1 MNNRRAFLKHAAA
14 ISVAPS
20 MFSALPPSGAAAPAN
35 GIQPYSTQMPDML
48 LAYLAGRT
56 NALATGWDRKRAQI
70 TTPAALEERNRF
82 VRARSI
88 EMIHGLPERT
98 PLDAV
103 IVRTHERDGYRIEN
117 LMFQSRPNFWV
128 TASLYVPAA
137 GKGPFPGIISPCG
150 HSSQARLYPPYQY
163 MYLGL
168 VKEGFVVLAYDPI
181 GQGERRYFWD
191 PLTKRHQIGGP
202 VTWEHSLPGQ
212 LLLLLGE
219 DLTHYRIWDGMRAID
234 YLLTRPDVDPQ
245 RIGCCG
251 QSGGGTLTLF
261 ISALDERVKCAAI
274 HEGGTH
280 HRWPVEIRPETR
292 LGTGDTEQH
301 FFPAGIYGIDLPDLH
316 IAIAPRPLL
325 ATIEHFNP
333 GFNQAAQDVKAR
345 YELLGAPEK
354 FATVEAADPHDMT
367 MKLRLANTDWF
378 CRWFYN
384 RRGPEV
390 EPDFRLERAADMNCT
405 AGGSVRYS
413 GQGDTIYSLILKK
426 QAALPPAQVIAKA
439 DLQNRIRSLI
449 RYRKSDAPLDPRPVE
464 TTPRRGY
471 HIEKL
476 QFLSEPGIYINAW
489 AFIPEKR
496 SVDRSALL
504 FIDEHGNEANGLEFG
519 PLEQL
524 TQAGNL
530 VVSVEVRGIGET
542 EPPHPDDSGRGLFGH
557 VDDAETT
564 MQYMAWELNES
575 LFGMRVQDVVRS
587 VDYAL
592 SREDVD
598 RDRVRVI
605 GKRRGA
611 LWAMFAAA
619 LDPRISHAICDHG
632 LVSYRTLASSDRY
645 LHAADIFIPDVL
657 KYFDLPQV
665 AAAIAPRRLAVVAP
679 VDAMKSA
686 VDEETARQEYQPAA
700 EAYREA
706 GAPDH
711 FVVSCGPSGVSDAQH
726 YLRYLQG

>member
-1 MNNRRAFLKHAAA
+1 
-14 ISVAPS
+14 
-20 MFSALPPSGAAAPAN
+20 MFSTLASSSAAAPVN
-35 GIQPYSTQMPDML
+35 GNQPYSVQMPDML

-56 NALATGWDRKRAQI
+56 NALAAEWDRKRAQI
-70 TTPAALEERNRF
+70 TSPAALEQRNRF
-82 VRARSI
+82 VRARCI

-98 PLDAV
+98 PLNPV
-103 IVRTHERDGYRIEN
+103 VLRTHERDGYRIEN
-117 LMFQSRPNFWV
+117 VMFQSRPNFWV
-128 TASLYVPAA
+128 TASLYVPT

-181 GQGERRYFWD
+181 GQGERRYFWNA
-191 PLTKRHQIGGP
+191 LTKRDEIGGP

-212 LLLLLGE
+212 LLLLIGE
-219 DLTHYRIWDGMRAID
+219 DLTQYRIWDGMRAID
-234 YLLTRPDVDPQ
+234 YLLTRPELDAQ

-261 ISALDERVKCAAI
+261 IGALDERVKCAAV

-280 HRWPVEIRPETR
+280 HRWPVEFRPETR

-333 GFNQAAQDVKAR
+333 SFDRAAKDIKAR
-345 YELLGAPEK
+345 YELLGAAEK
-354 FATVEAADPHDMT
+354 FSTVEAADPHDMT
-367 MKLRLANTDWF
+367 MKLRLANTNWF
-378 CRWFYN
+378 CRWFHN
-384 RRGPEV
+384 RRGPES
-390 EPDFRLERAADMNCT
+390 EPDFRLESAADMNCT
-405 AGGSVRYS
+405 AGGSVRYA

-426 QAALPPAQVIAKA
+426 QAALPPPHAIAKA
-439 DLQNRIRSLI
+439 DLDSRIRSLI
-449 RYRKSDAPLDPRPVE
+449 RYRKPDGPLDPRHLE

-476 QFLSEPGIYINAW
+476 QFLSEPGIYIPAW
-489 AFIPEKR
+489 VLIPENR
-496 SVDRSALL
+496 GPDRSALL
-504 FIDEHGNEANGLEFG
+504 FVDERGNEANGLEFG
-519 PLEQL
+519 ELEQL

-530 VVSVEVRGIGET
+530 VVTVDVRGVGET
-542 EPPHPDDSGRGLFGH
+542 EPLHPDDSGRGLFGH

-564 MQYMAWELNES
+564 MQYMAWEMNES
-575 LFGMRVQDVVRS
+575 LFGMRVADVVRS

-592 SREDVD
+592 SRADVD
-598 RDRVRVI
+598 RDGVRAV
-605 GKRRGA
+605 GKRMGA
-611 LWAMFAAA
+611 LWVLFAAA
-619 LDPRISHAICDHG
+619 LDRRIARAVCDHG
-632 LVSYRTLASSDRY
+632 LLSYCTLTSSDRY
-645 LHAADIFIPDVL
+645 LHAADVFIPDVL
-657 KYFDLPQV
+657 KYLDLPQV
-665 AAAIAPRRLAVVAP
+665 AAAIAPRRLALVSP
-679 VDAMKSA
+679 VDAMKAA
-686 VDEETARQEYQPAA
+686 VDGETASHRYHATA

-711 FVVSCGPSGVSDAQH
+711 FVVSCASSDVSDAQH
-726 YLRYLQG
+726 YLRHLQG